1 MATPNPSLSGQGTG
15 PTVLSVDDVTKI
27 IATAKNSAD
36 DPVSVAMQ
44 VFSGL
49 GDNVTASGGTLRD
62 ALSASGVSITGP
74 LQAVLAA
81 IEGVTKNGDAITVT
95 NSQEVQIQLSGTPIK
110 FQSQVSFEVDEQ
122 DGLPALQNIVGAA
135 VHKFLWFTL
144 QSIQIIDDQGQKA
157 VRVVTSGG
165 SKDIP
170 LS

>member
-1 MATPNPSLSGQGTG
+1 MATPNPSLTDQGSS

-49 GDNVTASGGTLRD
+49 GDNVTASGDTLRD
-62 ALSASGVSITGP
+62 ALSASAVPTTGP

-81 IEGVTKNGDAITVT
+81 IQGVTKNGDTVTVT
-95 NSQEVQIQLSGTPIK
+95 NGQEVQIQLSGTPVK
-110 FQSQVSFEVDEQ
+110 FQNQVSFQVDEQ
-122 DGLPALQNIVGAA
+122 DGLPALMNIVGAS
-135 VHKFLWFTL
+135 VHKFMWFTL
-144 QSIQIIDDQGQKA
+144 QSIQLIENQGQKA